1 MKLLKRKISQLL
13 AFSVFLTSFLTTSFG
28 FFLSQN
34 ILKQDTNE
42 LINLSCD
49 LIYHDLNSEMESIEQ
64 TVKVISSYVMNQLT
78 SVDKSEL
85 KNAISYQTNEKLAN
99 FLENAALS
107 TENSISIYVRYN
119 PEIYSP
125 TAGIFYVRNEDN
137 TFSLTEPTDISLY
150 SPDDREHVAWW
161 YEPLAAKKPI
171 WLKPYNN
178 QNINNELISY
188 IIPLYKDDI
197 LICIIGM
204 DLNLEKLKSEIE
216 TIQIGTCG
224 GIALLDDEYK
234 TITNSPLTNLLTPEF
249 VETLK
254 QYEIQTKENDVNNLI
269 NSIPQIFSKKF
280 DKENDFF
287 ISCRTL
293 RNGMNLIFFTPKDR
307 IYNIRNSFFI
317 RSLIVFLICLLI
329 SIGLSHKITHTLT
342 KSIIKLN
349 HCAKEISNGNYDVS
363 ISFDEKDEMNI
374 LAKTFTEAAQK
385 IGKNA
390 KKIKELAFSDSLTGV
405 RNRHYLNQILD
416 NWPESVAYTGV
427 IFCDLNKL
435 KFTNDNYGH
444 DAGDKLICNFA
455 NILRSLFQTEDII
468 RYGGDEFVIIIK
480 GIAQDKFNL
489 LLRDFDNVN
498 KQDEVPYAS
507 IGYLWDKNCTDLQ
520 NLINQAENKMYLDK
534 NEFYKKYPEF
544 HR

>member
-28 FFLSQN
+28 FFLSKN

-49 LIYHDLNSEMESIEQ
+49 LIYQDLNSEMESIEQ

-254 QYEIQTKENDVNNLI
+254 QYEIQTKENDVNNLM
-269 NSIPQIFSKKF
+269 NSIPKIFSKKF

-317 RSLIVFLICLLI
+317 RSLIVFLTCLLI
-329 SIGLSHKITHTLT
+329 SIGLSHKITHSLT

-405 RNRHYLNQILD
+405 RNRHYLNQMLD
-416 NWPESVAYTGV
+416 NWPESIAYTGV

>member
-1 MKLLKRKISQLL
+1 MKLLKRKISLLL

-28 FFLSQN
+28 FFLSKN

-197 LICIIGM
+197 LVCIIGM

-254 QYEIQTKENDVNNLI
+254 QYEIQTKENDVNNLM
-269 NSIPQIFSKKF
+269 NSIPKIFSKKF
-280 DKENDFF
+280 DKENNFF

-317 RSLIVFLICLLI
+317 RSLIVFLTCLLI
-329 SIGLSHKITHTLT
+329 SIGLSHKITHSLT

-405 RNRHYLNQILD
+405 RNRHYLNQMLD
-416 NWPESVAYTGV
+416 NWPESIAYTGV

-498 KQDEVPYAS
+498 KQDDVPYAS

>member
-42 LINLSCD
+42 IINLSCD
-49 LIYHDLNSEMESIEQ
+49 LIFHELNAKMESIEQ
-64 TVKVISSYVMNQLT
+64 TVKVISSYVMNQLIQ
-78 SVDKSEL
+78 VDESEL
-85 KNAISYQTNEKLAN
+85 PQAIAQQSNIKLAN

-107 TENSISIYVRYN
+107 TENSMSIYVRYN
-119 PEIYSP
+119 PEISSP
-125 TAGIFYVRNEDN
+125 TEGIFYVRNDDN
-137 TFSLTEPTDISLY
+137 TFSLTEPTDLSLY
-150 SPDDREHVAWW
+150 KPDDREHVAWW

-171 WLKPYNN
+171 WIKPYNN
-178 QNINNELISY
+178 KNINNELISY
-188 IIPLYKDDI
+188 IIPLYNGNTVI
-197 LICIIGM
+197 GVIGM
-204 DLNLEKLKSEIE
+204 DLNLAQIKSYIEGFEI
-216 TIQIGTCG
+216 GKNG
-224 GIALLDDEYK
+224 GVALLDNDY
-234 TITNSPLTNLLTPEF
+234 IPVTNSHLSNLITQDFSDMIKKAES
-249 VETLK
+249 VA
-254 QYEIQTKENDVNNLI
+254 NNLDSEEQI
-269 NSIPQIFSKKF
+269 NSIPKIYSQRF
-280 DKENDFF
+280 DKDNNFL
-287 ISCRTL
+287 ISCRHL
-293 RNGMNLIFFTPKDR
+293 RNGMKLIFFTPKDR
-307 IYNIRNSFFI
+307 IFNIRSSFVI
-317 RSLIVFLICLLI
+317 RSIIVFIVCLLI
-329 SIGLSHKITHTLT
+329 SIALSHKITHTLT
-342 KSIIKLN
+342 KSIVKLT

-363 ISFDEKDEMNI
+363 VSFDEKDEMNI

-405 RNRHYLNQILD
+405 RNRHYLNQMLD

-489 LLRDFDNVN
+489 LLRDFDKVN

>member
-13 AFSVFLTSFLTTSFG
+13 AFSVFLTSFLTSSFG

-42 LINLSCD
+42 IINLSCD
-49 LIYHDLNSEMESIEQ
+49 LIFHELNAKMESIEQ
-64 TVKVISSYVMNQLT
+64 TVKVISSYVMNQLIQ
-78 SVDKSEL
+78 VDESEL
-85 KNAISYQTNEKLAN
+85 PQAIAQQSNIKLAN

-107 TENSISIYVRYN
+107 TENSMSIYVRYN
-119 PEIYSP
+119 PEISSP
-125 TAGIFYVRNEDN
+125 TEGIFYVRNDDN
-137 TFSLTEPTDISLY
+137 TFSLTEPTDLSLY
-150 SPDDREHVAWW
+150 KPDDREHVAWW

-171 WLKPYNN
+171 WIKPYNN
-178 QNINNELISY
+178 KNINNELISY
-188 IIPLYKDDI
+188 IIPLYKGNTVI
-197 LICIIGM
+197 GVIGM
-204 DLNLEKLKSEIE
+204 DLNLAQIKSYIEGFEI
-216 TIQIGTCG
+216 GKNG
-224 GIALLDDEYK
+224 GVALLDNDY
-234 TITNSPLTNLLTPEF
+234 IPVTNSHLSNLITQDFSDMIKKAES
-249 VETLK
+249 VA
-254 QYEIQTKENDVNNLI
+254 NNLDSEEQI
-269 NSIPQIFSKKF
+269 NSIPKIYSQRF
-280 DKENDFF
+280 DKDNNFL
-287 ISCRTL
+287 ISCRHL
-293 RNGMNLIFFTPKDR
+293 RNGMKLIFFTPKDR
-307 IYNIRNSFFI
+307 IFNIRSSFVI
-317 RSLIVFLICLLI
+317 RSIIVFIVCLLI
-329 SIGLSHKITHTLT
+329 SIALSHKITHTLT
-342 KSIIKLN
+342 KSIIKLT

-405 RNRHYLNQILD
+405 RNRHYLNQMLD

-489 LLRDFDNVN
+489 LLRDFDKIN

-507 IGYLWDKNCTDLQ
+507 IGYFWDKNCTDLQ

>member
-49 LIYHDLNSEMESIEQ
+49 LIYQDLNSEMESIEQ

-197 LICIIGM
+197 LVCIIGM

-216 TIQIGTCG
+216 SIQIGTCG

-269 NSIPQIFSKKF
+269 NSIPKIFSKKF

-317 RSLIVFLICLLI
+317 RSLIVFLTCLLI
-329 SIGLSHKITHTLT
+329 SIGLSHKITHSLT

-349 HCAKEISNGNYDVS
+349 HCAKEISNGNYDIS

-405 RNRHYLNQILD
+405 RNRHYLNQMLD
-416 NWPESVAYTGV
+416 NWPESIAYTGV

>member
-1 MKLLKRKISQLL
+1 MKLLKRKISLLL

-28 FFLSQN
+28 FFLSKS

-269 NSIPQIFSKKF
+269 NSIPKIFSKKF
-280 DKENDFF
+280 DKENNFF

-405 RNRHYLNQILD
+405 RNRHYLNQMLD

>member
-13 AFSVFLTSFLTTSFG
+13 AFSVFLTSFLTSSFG

-42 LINLSCD
+42 IINLSCD
-49 LIYHDLNSEMESIEQ
+49 LIFHELNAKMESIEQ
-64 TVKVISSYVMNQLT
+64 TVKVISSYVMNQLIQ
-78 SVDKSEL
+78 VDESEL
-85 KNAISYQTNEKLAN
+85 PQAIAQQSNIKLAN

-107 TENSISIYVRYN
+107 TENSMSIYVRYN
-119 PEIYSP
+119 PEISSP
-125 TAGIFYVRNEDN
+125 TEGIFYVRNDDN
-137 TFSLTEPTDISLY
+137 TFSLTEPTDLSLY
-150 SPDDREHVAWW
+150 KPDDREHVAWW

-171 WLKPYNN
+171 WIKPYNN
-178 QNINNELISY
+178 KNINNELISY
-188 IIPLYKDDI
+188 IIPLYKGNTVI
-197 LICIIGM
+197 GVIGM
-204 DLNLEKLKSEIE
+204 DLNLAQIKSYIEGFEI
-216 TIQIGTCG
+216 GKNG
-224 GIALLDDEYK
+224 GVALLDNDY
-234 TITNSPLTNLLTPEF
+234 IPVTNSHLSNLITQDFSDMIKKAES
-249 VETLK
+249 VA
-254 QYEIQTKENDVNNLI
+254 NNLDSEEQI
-269 NSIPQIFSKKF
+269 NSIPKIYSQRF
-280 DKENDFF
+280 DKDNNFL
-287 ISCRTL
+287 ISCRHL
-293 RNGMNLIFFTPKDR
+293 RNGMKLIFFTPKDR
-307 IYNIRNSFFI
+307 IFNIRSSFVI
-317 RSLIVFLICLLI
+317 RSIIVFIICLLI
-329 SIGLSHKITHTLT
+329 SIALSHKITHTLT
-342 KSIIKLN
+342 KSIIKLT

-390 KKIKELAFSDSLTGV
+390 RKINELAFSDSLTGV
-405 RNRHYLNQILD
+405 RNRHYLNQMLD

-444 DAGDKLICNFA
+444 DAGDKLLCNFA
-455 NILRSLFQTEDII
+455 NILRSLFHTEDII

-489 LLRDFDNVN
+489 LLRDFEKVN
-498 KQDEVPYAS
+498 KEDDVPYAS
-507 IGYLWDKNCTDLQ
+507 IGCLWDKNCTDLQ
-520 NLINQAENKMYLDK
+520 DLINQAENKMYLDK

>member
-1 MKLLKRKISQLL
+1 MKLLKRKISQLI

-28 FFLSQN
+28 FFLSQS

-107 TENSISIYVRYN
+107 TENSMSIYVRYN

-254 QYEIQTKENDVNNLI
+254 QYEIQTKENDVNNLM
-269 NSIPQIFSKKF
+269 NSIPKIFSKKF
-280 DKENDFF
+280 DKENNFF

-317 RSLIVFLICLLI
+317 RSLIVFLTCLLI
-329 SIGLSHKITHTLT
+329 SIGLSHKITHSLT

-349 HCAKEISNGNYDVS
+349 HCAKEISNGNYDIS

-405 RNRHYLNQILD
+405 RNRHYLNQMLD
-416 NWPESVAYTGV
+416 NWPESIAYTGV

>member
-28 FFLSQN
+28 FFLSQS

-107 TENSISIYVRYN
+107 TENSMCIYVRYN

-188 IIPLYKDDI
+188 L
-197 LICIIGM
+197 
-204 DLNLEKLKSEIE
+204 
-216 TIQIGTCG
+216 
-224 GIALLDDEYK
+224 
-234 TITNSPLTNLLTPEF
+234 
-249 VETLK
+249 
-254 QYEIQTKENDVNNLI
+254 
-269 NSIPQIFSKKF
+269 
-280 DKENDFF
+280 
-287 ISCRTL
+287 
-293 RNGMNLIFFTPKDR
+293 
-307 IYNIRNSFFI
+307 
-317 RSLIVFLICLLI
+317 SLIHI
-329 SIGLSHKITHTLT
+329 
-342 KSIIKLN
+342 
-349 HCAKEISNGNYDVS
+349 
-363 ISFDEKDEMNI
+363 
-374 LAKTFTEAAQK
+374 
-385 IGKNA
+385 
-390 KKIKELAFSDSLTGV
+390 
-405 RNRHYLNQILD
+405 
-416 NWPESVAYTGV
+416 
-427 IFCDLNKL
+427 
-435 KFTNDNYGH
+435 
-444 DAGDKLICNFA
+444 
-455 NILRSLFQTEDII
+455 
-468 RYGGDEFVIIIK
+468 
-480 GIAQDKFNL
+480 
-489 LLRDFDNVN
+489 
-498 KQDEVPYAS
+498 
-507 IGYLWDKNCTDLQ
+507 
-520 NLINQAENKMYLDK
+520 
-534 NEFYKKYPEF
+534 
-544 HR
+544 

>member
-107 TENSISIYVRYN
+107 TENSMSIYVRYN

-216 TIQIGTCG
+216 SIQIGTCG

-269 NSIPQIFSKKF
+269 NSIPKIFSKKF
-280 DKENDFF
+280 DKENNFF

-317 RSLIVFLICLLI
+317 RSLIVFLTCLLI
-329 SIGLSHKITHTLT
+329 SIGLSHKITHSLT

-390 KKIKELAFSDSLTGV
+390 RKINELAFSDSLTGV
-405 RNRHYLNQILD
+405 RNRHYLNQMLD

-444 DAGDKLICNFA
+444 DAGDKLLCNFA
-455 NILRSLFQTEDII
+455 NILRTLFHTEDII

-480 GIAQDKFNL
+480 SIAQDKFNL
-489 LLRDFDNVN
+489 LLRDFEKVN
-498 KQDEVPYAS
+498 KEDDVPYAS
-507 IGYLWDKNCTDLQ
+507 IGCLWDKNCTDLQ
-520 NLINQAENKMYLDK
+520 DLINQAENKMYLDK

>member
-1 MKLLKRKISQLL
+1 MKLLKRKISQLI

-254 QYEIQTKENDVNNLI
+254 QYEIQTKENDVNNLM
-269 NSIPQIFSKKF
+269 NSIPKIFSKKF
-280 DKENDFF
+280 DKENNFF

-342 KSIIKLN
+342 KSIIKLT

-405 RNRHYLNQILD
+405 RNRHYLNQMLD

-489 LLRDFDNVN
+489 LLRDFDKVN

>member
-1 MKLLKRKISQLL
+1 MKLLKRKISQLI

-28 FFLSQN
+28 FFLSQS

-269 NSIPQIFSKKF
+269 NSIPKIFSKKF

-349 HCAKEISNGNYDVS
+349 HCAKEISNGNYDIS

-405 RNRHYLNQILD
+405 RNRHYLNQMLD

-444 DAGDKLICNFA
+444 DVGDKLICNFA

>member
-1 MKLLKRKISQLL
+1 MKLLKRKISQLI

-28 FFLSQN
+28 FFLSQS

-254 QYEIQTKENDVNNLI
+254 QYEIQTKENDVNNLM
-269 NSIPQIFSKKF
+269 NSIPKIFSKKF
-280 DKENDFF
+280 DKENNFF

-317 RSLIVFLICLLI
+317 RSLIVFLTCLLI
-329 SIGLSHKITHTLT
+329 SIGLSHKITHSLT

-349 HCAKEISNGNYDVS
+349 HCAKEISNGNYDIS
-363 ISFDEKDEMNI
+363 ISFLGLFKVVSTSFN
-374 LAKTFTEAAQK
+374 
-385 IGKNA
+385 
-390 KKIKELAFSDSLTGV
+390 S
-405 RNRHYLNQILD
+405 YL
-416 NWPESVAYTGV
+416 
-427 IFCDLNKL
+427 
-435 KFTNDNYGH
+435 
-444 DAGDKLICNFA
+444 
-455 NILRSLFQTEDII
+455 
-468 RYGGDEFVIIIK
+468 
-480 GIAQDKFNL
+480 
-489 LLRDFDNVN
+489 
-498 KQDEVPYAS
+498 
-507 IGYLWDKNCTDLQ
+507 
-520 NLINQAENKMYLDK
+520 
-534 NEFYKKYPEF
+534 
-544 HR
+544 

>member
-1 MKLLKRKISQLL
+1 MKLLKRKISQLI
-13 AFSVFLTSFLTTSFG
+13 AFSVFLTSFLTTFFG
-28 FFLSQN
+28 FLLSQN

-49 LIYHDLNSEMESIEQ
+49 LVYHDLNSKMESIEQ
-64 TVKVISSYVMNQLT
+64 TVKVISSYVMNQLIQ
-78 SVDKSEL
+78 VDESEL
-85 KNAISYQTNEKLAN
+85 PQAIAQQSNIKLAN

-107 TENSISIYVRYN
+107 TENSMSIYVRYN
-119 PEIYSP
+119 PEISSP
-125 TAGIFYVRNEDN
+125 TEGIFYVRNDDN
-137 TFSLTEPTDISLY
+137 TFSLTEPTDLSLY
-150 SPDDREHVAWW
+150 KPDDREHVAWW

-171 WLKPYNN
+171 WIKPYNN
-178 QNINNELISY
+178 KNINNELISY
-188 IIPLYKDDI
+188 IIPLYNGNTVI
-197 LICIIGM
+197 GVIGM
-204 DLNLEKLKSEIE
+204 DLNLAQIKSYIEGFEI
-216 TIQIGTCG
+216 GKNG
-224 GIALLDDEYK
+224 GVALLDNDY
-234 TITNSPLTNLLTPEF
+234 IPVTNSHLSNLITQDFSDMIKKAES
-249 VETLK
+249 VA
-254 QYEIQTKENDVNNLI
+254 NNLDSEEQI
-269 NSIPQIFSKKF
+269 NSIPKIYSQRF
-280 DKENDFF
+280 DKDNNFL
-287 ISCRTL
+287 ISCRHL
-293 RNGMNLIFFTPKDR
+293 RNGMKLIFFTPKDR
-307 IYNIRNSFFI
+307 IFNIRSSFVI
-317 RSLIVFLICLLI
+317 RSIIVFIICLLI
-329 SIGLSHKITHTLT
+329 SIALSHKITHTLT
-342 KSIIKLN
+342 KSIIKLT

-363 ISFDEKDEMNI
+363 VSFDEKDEMNI

-390 KKIKELAFSDSLTGV
+390 RKINELAFSDSLTGV
-405 RNRHYLNQILD
+405 RNRHYLNQMLD

-444 DAGDKLICNFA
+444 DAGDKLLCNFA
-455 NILRSLFQTEDII
+455 NILRSLFHTEDII

-489 LLRDFDNVN
+489 LLRDFDKVN

>member
-216 TIQIGTCG
+216 SIQIGTCG

-254 QYEIQTKENDVNNLI
+254 HYEIQTKENDENNLI
-269 NSIPQIFSKKF
+269 NSIPKIFSKKF

-317 RSLIVFLICLLI
+317 RSLIVFLTCLLI
-329 SIGLSHKITHTLT
+329 SIGLSHKITHSLT

-349 HCAKEISNGNYDVS
+349 HCAKEISNGNYDIS

-405 RNRHYLNQILD
+405 RNRHYLNQMLD

-498 KQDEVPYAS
+498 KQDDVPYAS

>member
-1 MKLLKRKISQLL
+1 MKLLKRKISQLI

-28 FFLSQN
+28 FFLSQS

-107 TENSISIYVRYN
+107 TENSMSIYVRYN

-171 WLKPYNN
+171 WLRPYNN

-254 QYEIQTKENDVNNLI
+254 QYEIQTKENDVNNLM
-269 NSIPQIFSKKF
+269 NSIPKIFSKKF
-280 DKENDFF
+280 DKENNFF

-329 SIGLSHKITHTLT
+329 SIGLSHKITHALT

-349 HCAKEISNGNYDVS
+349 HCAKEISNGNYDIS

>member
-13 AFSVFLTSFLTTSFG
+13 AFSVFLTSFLTTFFG
-28 FFLSQN
+28 FLLSQN

-49 LIYHDLNSEMESIEQ
+49 LIYHDLDSKMESIEQ

-85 KNAISYQTNEKLAN
+85 KNAITSQTDEKLAN

-107 TENSISIYVRYN
+107 TENSMSIYVRYN
-119 PEIYSP
+119 PEISSP
-125 TAGIFYVRNEDN
+125 TAGIFYVRNDDN

-150 SPDDREHVAWW
+150 KPDDREHVAWW

-171 WLKPYNN
+171 WIKPYNN
-178 QNINNELISY
+178 KNINNELISY
-188 IIPLYKDDI
+188 IIPLYKEET
-197 LICIIGM
+197 LIGVIGM
-204 DLNLEKLKSEIE
+204 DLDLEEIKSQIE
-216 TIQIGTCG
+216 SIQIGPSG
-224 GIALLDDEYK
+224 GVALLDDEYK
-234 TITNSPLTNLLTPEF
+234 AITNSHLTNLITPEF
-249 VETLK
+249 TKNLK
-254 QYEIQTKENDVNNLI
+254 QYKTQPREFDVNEQMDFM
-269 NSIPQIFSKKF
+269 PKIFSHKI
-280 DKENDFF
+280 DKDNDFF
-287 ISCRTL
+287 ISSRTL
-293 RNGMNLIFFTPKDR
+293 INGMNLIFFTPKDR
-307 IYNIRNSFFI
+307 IFRIRNSFFI
-317 RSLIVFLICLLI
+317 RSIIIFLICLLI
-329 SIGLSHKITHTLT
+329 VISLSHKITHTLT
-342 KSIIKLN
+342 KSIIKLT

-374 LAKTFTEAAQK
+374 LAKTFTEVAQK
-385 IGKNA
+385 IGKNT
-390 KKIKELAFSDSLTGV
+390 KKINELAFSDSLTGV
-405 RNRHYLNQILD
+405 RNRHYLNQMLD

-444 DAGDKLICNFA
+444 DAGDKLLCNFA
-455 NILRSLFQTEDII
+455 GILRSLFQTEDII

-480 GIAQDKFNL
+480 GIAHDKFNL
-489 LLRDFDNVN
+489 LLRDFDKAN
-498 KQDEVPYAS
+498 KQDDIPYAS
-507 IGYLWDKNCTDLQ
+507 VGSLWEKDCTDLQ

>member
-28 FFLSQN
+28 FLLSKN

-78 SVDKSEL
+78 SVDKFEL

-254 QYEIQTKENDVNNLI
+254 QYEIQTKENDVNNLM
-269 NSIPQIFSKKF
+269 NSIPKIFSKKLE
-280 DKENDFF
+280 KENDFF

-405 RNRHYLNQILD
+405 RNRHYLNQMLD

-480 GIAQDKFNL
+480 GIAQIG
-489 LLRDFDNVN
+489 R
-498 KQDEVPYAS
+498 AS
-507 IGYLWDKNCTDLQ
+507 CR
-520 NLINQAENKMYLDK
+520 E
-534 NEFYKKYPEF
+534 
-544 HR
+544 RV